1 MTFEFT
7 SDEEIIEAFETRPW
21 ENKDKASYGL
31 EMLKRGLKINDE
43 DFLQLAIKYY
53 SWSSELFDPS
63 RLPKVHDS
71 LEEGHPL
78 RALIRKAFKDAAI
91 KTKRDKKTLEQI
103 TKTHVR
109 RGGEWR
115 PKSSKG
121 PRHTKP
127 KR

>member
-1 MTFEFT
+1 MTFEGM
-7 SDEEIIEAFETRPW
+7 SNESIIQNWNDKTW
-21 ENKDKASYGL
+21 EDPNKGSYGF
-31 EMLKRGLKINDE
+31 EMLRRGLRVEDE
-43 DFLQLAIKYY
+43 DFLQLAVKYY

-78 RALIRKAFKDAAI
+78 RALIRKTFKEAVI
-91 KTKRDKKTLEQI
+91 KTRKHKKTLEQI
-103 TKTHVR
+103 TKTHIR

-115 PKSSKG
+115 PKPKQG
-121 PRHTKP
+121 PRHTPP

>member
-7 SDEEIIEAFETRPW
+7 TNEQLIEAFDGRPW
-21 ENKDKASYGL
+21 EHKDKGSYGL
-31 EMLKRGLKINDE
+31 EMLRRNLPVNDE
-43 DFLQLAIKYY
+43 DFKELAIKYF
-53 SWSSELFDPS
+53 SWMPHVFNPA

-71 LEEGHPL
+71 LPEDHEL
-78 RALIRKAFKDAAI
+78 RPLIRRHFKQAAI
-91 KTKRDKKTLEQI
+91 KTKRTKKTLEQI

-109 RGGEWR
+109 RGGKWR
-115 PKSSKG
+115 PKQG